1 MKENHKGS
9 EIVKAILV
17 LAHTLNKQVV
27 AEGVETSR
35 QLSQL
40 MKLKCEYVQGYYF
53 SKPVTVKEAEILL
66 EKDSSETRPVS
77 RRAFYGMV
85 YSRRLSERGPL
96 ARLGAVARI
105 VSGRTV
111 GRGPVYYNRYH
122 LSGFLDPGGRNAY
135 GMEALVECE
144 LLIKNGLIVDGT
156 GRDAYNADLAVDN
169 GKITAI
175 ITPDQSPV
183 QGLAARRIIEAEG

>member
-1 MKENHKGS
+1 MKISIDDFGTGHSSLAYLNTLPADILKIDKSFVFAMKENHKGS

-66 EKDSSETRPVS
+66 GKRIQAKPDRL
-77 RRAFYGMV
+77 AAGHFYGMV
-85 YSRRLSERGPL
+85 YSRRL
-96 ARLGAVARI
+96 
-105 VSGRTV
+105 
-111 GRGPVYYNRYH
+111 
-122 LSGFLDPGGRNAY
+122 F
-135 GMEALVECE
+135 
-144 LLIKNGLIVDGT
+144 
-156 GRDAYNADLAVDN
+156 
-169 GKITAI
+169 
-175 ITPDQSPV
+175 
-183 QGLAARRIIEAEG
+183 